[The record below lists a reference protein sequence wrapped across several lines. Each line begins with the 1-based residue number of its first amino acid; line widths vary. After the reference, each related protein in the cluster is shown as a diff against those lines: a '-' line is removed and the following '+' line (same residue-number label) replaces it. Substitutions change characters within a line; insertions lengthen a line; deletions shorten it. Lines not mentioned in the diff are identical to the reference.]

1 MTHPVGYRQAHS
13 RQHPDATILDR
24 IQEQFGPRLENLTR
38 DDKAAVLI
46 CLVERATNTQQV
58 FIEDNFFT
66 NQNGGQLWHLAQG
79 LSPANQLA
87 LSLTIL
93 EQITYGGQR

>member
-13 RQHPDATILDR
+13 LQHPDASLLDR
-24 IQEQFGPRLENLTR
+24 IQEQFGSRLENLTR

-66 NQNGGQLWHLAQG
+66 SQNGGQLWHLAQG

>member
-13 RQHPDATILDR
+13 LQHPDASILDR

-46 CLVERATNTQQV
+46 CLIDAAVNPQQV
-58 FIEDNFFT
+58 FIQDNFFT
-66 NQNGGQLWHLAQG
+66 SQNGGQLWHLAQG

>member
-1 MTHPVGYRQAHS
+1 MTHPIGFRQAHS
-13 RQHPDATILDR
+13 LQHPDAAILDR
-24 IQEQFGPRLENLTR
+24 ISEQFGPRLSNLTR

-46 CLVERATNTQQV
+46 CLIDAAVNPQQV
-58 FIEDNFFT
+58 FIQDNFYT
-66 NQNGGQLWHLAQG
+66 SHNGGQLWLLAQQ
-79 LSPANQLA
+79 LTPANQLA